1 MPSRSE
7 RLNAERLPCPK
18 CNMNMIALGGL
29 GSITRLRRLNA
40 FGVDTSISPKTRAA
54 DRPKKITKVA

>member
-1 MPSRSE
+1 MLSRSE

-40 FGVDTSISPKTRAA
+40 FGVDTSISPKLEPLIDPRNS
-54 DRPKKITKVA
+54 PK